1 MYDQHPE
8 YKKKINE
15 LNRVS
20 NIFQERKFS
29 QKTKKKITF
38 QVFSFNLYLENL
50 RTLETVNLINYLVGG
65 ETSPER
71 RKIIEKWNRLYD
83 KDKEEERRK
92 KEAAEAKINF
102 ILLQQKIQE
111 ELNKKKTVQDK

>member
-50 RTLETVNLINYLVGG
+50 RTLETVNLINYLVG